1 MKDEL
6 IITLKSTNN
15 STDIINLVTEINKT
29 DSLSALVLPKL
40 DDKNYF
46 QINIYKITNQ

>member
-6 IITLKSTNN
+6 IVTLKSTNH
-15 STDIINLVTEINKT
+15 SVDIMDFITAINKT

-40 DDKNYF
+40 DDKNYYE
-46 QINIYKITNQ
+46 INIYKLNS